1 VNALAYVDCGGVHI
15 TFALLCGEQ
24 NRQSALGVKDWLM
37 TVILAALSASLA
49 LADDFRTI
57 RGKEYRDAT
66 VSRIEPD
73 GIVLRTKSGIV
84 KLYFIE
90 LPKEVQERFRYDPA
104 KTTAAASPYQT
115 PLNVAEPST
124 LPAAIEK
131 LQKRGLLR
139 LDCSEP
145 DAKAWIA
152 LAAWRTYDAQEKE
165 NMTKNLA
172 AYCHTQYSSIWILDK
187 QSGRKLAR
195 YSPSRGFQAY

>member
-1 VNALAYVDCGGVHI
+1 MKYWKTALSI
-15 TFALLCGEQ
+15 F
-24 NRQSALGVKDWLM
+24 
-37 TVILAALSASLA
+37 AALSASLT

-57 RGKEYRDAT
+57 RGKEYKDAT

-73 GIVLRTKSGIV
+73 GIVLRTQSGIV

-90 LPKEVQERFRYDPA
+90 LPKEVQERFRSDPG
-104 KTTAAASPYQT
+104 KTSAASPYQT

-139 LDCSEP
+139 LDCREP

-152 LAAWRTYDAQEKE
+152 PTAWKRYDAVEKE
-165 NMTKNLA
+165 NVMKTLA
-172 AYCHTQYSSIWILDK
+172 VYCHPQSPSISILDK
-187 QSGRKLAR
+187 QSGRKLAS
-195 YSPSRGFQAY
+195 YGPFGDSSPSKR

>member
-1 VNALAYVDCGGVHI
+1 MSPRIIAAVPI
-15 TFALLCGEQ
+15 TLSLLCGEQ
-24 NRQSALGVKDWLM
+24 KRQSAPSVKYWLM

-57 RGKEYRDAT
+57 RGKEYKDAT

-90 LPKEVQERFRYDPA
+90 LPKEVQERFRYDRA
-104 KTTAAASPYQT
+104 KTTAAASPYHT
-115 PLNVAEPST
+115 PLTVVEPST

-152 LAAWRTYDAQEKE
+152 PAAWKRYDAVEKE
-165 NMTKNLA
+165 DVTKTLA
-172 AYCHTQYSSIWILDK
+172 AYCHPQSPSISILDK
-187 QSGRKLAR
+187 QSGRKLAS
-195 YSPSRGFQAY
+195 YGPVRGFSLN

>member
-1 VNALAYVDCGGVHI
+1 
-15 TFALLCGEQ
+15 
-24 NRQSALGVKDWLM
+24 M
-37 TVILAALSASLA
+37 TVILTALSASLA
-49 LADDFRTI
+49 LGDDFRTI
-57 RGKEYRDAT
+57 RGKEYKDAT

-90 LPKEVQERFRYDPA
+90 LPKEVQKRFLYVPA

-115 PLNVAEPST
+115 PLSIAEPST

-152 LAAWRTYDAQEKE
+152 PAVWKRYDAVERE
-165 NMTKNLA
+165 NVTKTLA
-172 AYCHTQYSSIWILDK
+172 TYCHPQSPSVSILDK
-187 QSGRKLAR
+187 QSTRKLAS
-195 YSPSRGFQAY
+195 YGPFPGFKLY

>member
-1 VNALAYVDCGGVHI
+1 VRVARVIAPVHI
-15 TFALLCGEQ
+15 TLSLLCGEKKG
-24 NRQSALGVKDWLM
+24 QSAPGVKYWLM

-57 RGKEYRDAT
+57 RGKEYKDAT
-66 VSRIEPD
+66 VSRVEPD

-84 KLYFIE
+84 KLYFSE
-90 LPKEVQERFRYDPA
+90 LPKEVQGRFDHEGA
-104 KTTAAASPYQT
+104 KTTAAAAPHQT
-115 PLNVAEPST
+115 PINEVKPST

-152 LAAWRTYDAQEKE
+152 PAAWKRYDAVEKE
-165 NMTKNLA
+165 DVTKTLA
-172 AYCHTQYSSIWILDK
+172 AYCHPQSPSISILDK
-187 QSGRKLAR
+187 QSGRKLAS
-195 YSPSRGFQAY
+195 YGPVRGFKLY